1 MILFMIIYFVPIIIG
16 IIIIFFKFKKRRKV
30 KVKEYLKKFKDR

>member
-16 IIIIFFKFKKRRKV
+16 IIIIFFKFKKRRKA